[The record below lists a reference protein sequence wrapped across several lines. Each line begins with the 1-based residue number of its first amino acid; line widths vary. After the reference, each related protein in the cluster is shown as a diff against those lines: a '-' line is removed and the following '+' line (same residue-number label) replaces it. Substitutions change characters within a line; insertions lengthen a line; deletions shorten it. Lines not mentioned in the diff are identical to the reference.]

1 MFSLWKQRKQYVKL
15 YLFTIF
21 IYYIYTSCLLTIN
34 LLYSGPRKR
43 SAWRRLAYERRTILN
58 QCLTFAC
65 DLSVRRHTAWGH
77 KQAWNLKQIYFS
89 P

>member
-1 MFSLWKQRKQYVKL
+1 MR
-15 YLFTIF
+15 
-21 IYYIYTSCLLTIN
+21 
-34 LLYSGPRKR
+34 SGPRKR